1 MLGAS
6 TFAERAFSDQAI
18 LLAGVSEMSGIASS
32 ANAGVGIMSGIS
44 SMSSTATQ
52 TSTAIY
58 ISAGA
63 NSDIDFNFTE
73 TSVGTRVRLADAT
86 LEPQFEVGTDA
97 NFTASASV
105 SKTTVFTQTT
115 EGAILYINIQ
125 PADNETYTTIN
136 PSGDEIWTEIEV

>member
-1 MLGAS
+1 MLGES
-6 TFAERAFSDQAI
+6 TFAERAFSDQTI

-32 ANAGVGIMSGIS
+32 ANAGVGIMSGVS

-63 NSDIDFNFTE
+63 NADLDFNFTE

>member
-52 TSTAIY
+52 TSTGVF

-63 NSDIDFNFTE
+63 NSDVDFNFTE

>member
-32 ANAGVGIMSGIS
+32 ANAGVGIMSGVAS
-44 SMSSTATQ
+44 LNGNFTQ
-52 TSTAIY
+52 TSNAIY

-63 NSDIDFNFTE
+63 NADLDFNFTE

>member
-1 MLGAS
+1 
-6 TFAERAFSDQAI
+6 
-18 LLAGVSEMSGIASS
+18 
-32 ANAGVGIMSGIS
+32 
-44 SMSSTATQ
+44 
-52 TSTAIY
+52 
-58 ISAGA
+58 
-63 NSDIDFNFTE
+63 
-73 TSVGTRVRLADAT
+73 LADAT

>member
-32 ANAGVGIMSGIS
+32 ANAGVGIMSGVS

-63 NSDIDFNFTE
+63 NSDLDFNFTE

>member
-18 LLAGVSEMSGIASS
+18 LLAGVSEMSGVASS
-32 ANAGVGIMSGIS
+32 ANAGVGILSGVS

-52 TSTAIY
+52 TSTGIF

-63 NSDIDFNFTE
+63 NADLDFNFTE

>member
-52 TSTAIY
+52 TSPAIY

-63 NSDIDFNFTE
+63 NADLDFNFTE

>member
-32 ANAGVGIMSGIS
+32 ANAGVGIMSGVS

-52 TSTAIY
+52 TSTAMY

-63 NSDIDFNFTE
+63 NADLDFNFTE

>member
-32 ANAGVGIMSGIS
+32 ANAGVGILSGVS

-63 NSDIDFNFTE
+63 NSDLDFNFTE

>member
-6 TFAERAFSDQAI
+6 ALSEYALSDQSI

-32 ANAGVGIMSGIS
+32 ANAGVGIMSGVS

>member
-6 TFAERAFSDQAI
+6 TFAERAFSDQTI

-32 ANAGVGIMSGIS
+32 ANAGVGIMSGVS

-52 TSTAIY
+52 TSTGMF

-63 NSDIDFNFTE
+63 NADLDFNFTE

>member
-6 TFAERAFSDQAI
+6 TFAERAFSDQTI

-32 ANAGVGIMSGIS
+32 ANAGVGIMSGVS

-63 NSDIDFNFTE
+63 NSDLDFNFTE

>member
-32 ANAGVGIMSGIS
+32 ANAGVGIMSGVS

-52 TSTAIY
+52 TSTGMF

-63 NSDIDFNFTE
+63 NADLDFNFTE

-125 PADNETYTTIN
+125 PVDNETYTTIN

>member
-18 LLAGVSEMSGIASS
+18 LLAGVSEMSGVASS
-32 ANAGVGIMSGIS
+32 ANAGVGILSGVS

-63 NSDIDFNFTE
+63 NSDLDFNFTE

>member
-6 TFAERAFSDQAI
+6 ALSEYSISDQAI

-32 ANAGVGIMSGIS
+32 ANAGVGIMSGVS

-52 TSTAIY
+52 TSTGMF

-63 NSDIDFNFTE
+63 NADLDFNFTE

>member
-32 ANAGVGIMSGIS
+32 ANAGVGIMSGVS

-52 TSTAIY
+52 TSTGMF

-63 NSDIDFNFTE
+63 NADLDFNFTE

>member
-6 TFAERAFSDQAI
+6 TFAERAFSDQTI

-32 ANAGVGIMSGIS
+32 ANAGVGILSGVS

-63 NSDIDFNFTE
+63 NSDLDFNFTE